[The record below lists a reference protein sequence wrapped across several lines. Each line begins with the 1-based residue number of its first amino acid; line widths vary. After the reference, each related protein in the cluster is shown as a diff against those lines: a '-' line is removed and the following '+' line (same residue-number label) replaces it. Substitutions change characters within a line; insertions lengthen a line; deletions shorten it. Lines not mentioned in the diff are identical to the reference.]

1 MSGGEGKNAEERHAT
16 NNGAGKDTYVGDID
30 EVLYCVGYIEG
41 IVVNPYPLFLFMM
54 LDIW

>member
-54 LDIW
+54 LDI